1 MTMFA
6 SFYTERL
13 NNILFRRTGRLAA
26 ASLIFAVPTSTVVQV
41 ASADLKGEMSIMKF
55 RKNGNF
61 QSVIAL
67 NQQLIDGGRVLHLFS
82 LSLFIKLSFQ
92 LLMTMMIFWCLLGMT
107 LPPSMESVSRYFLV
121 LLMGR
126 K

>member
-1 MTMFA
+1 MFA

-67 NQQLIDGGRVLHLFS
+67 NQQLVDGGRVLC
-82 LSLFIKLSFQ
+82 LFIKLSFQ